1 MTDSC
6 RSPSA
11 RRGGLEGALGAEPV
25 AVTSSVLGGLDE
37 GPVFPGGAE
46 QAASKGGGLEEG
58 ADLVVSNRAGPVAS
72 EGEGLLDSG
81 GGTFCRL
88 PCLDAPEP
96 GISQL
101 SVRRLEP
108 SCIRLVATT
117 AFIAACRGQHTHTQT
132 HSEC

>member
-1 MTDSC
+1 MKDSC

-11 RRGGLEGALGAEPV
+11 RRGGLDGGLGAELAP
-25 AVTSSVLGGLDE
+25 VTSSVLGGLEE
-37 GPVFPGGAE
+37 GPVFPGGVGPAV
-46 QAASKGGGLEEG
+46 SEG
-58 ADLVVSNRAGPVAS
+58 AGLDEGAGLVISDETGPLLS
-72 EGEGLLDSG
+72 EEAGLLGSWG
-81 GGTFCRL
+81 GSLCRL

-117 AFIAACRGQHTHTQT
+117 AFIAACKGR
-132 HSEC
+132 